1 MLLPP
6 LPHHREIVMLYN
18 PKWHKT
24 DPMQL
29 ATLIAWLQ
37 TRDPCGRYDYKN
49 CRYCMLARYFADC
62 GFDGV
67 EVSRTHV
74 KHDSGGPF
82 GPISLGS
89 IQELPT
95 YFDWIASDGT
105 PTFGAALQ
113 RARLVVDA

>member
-1 MLLPP
+1 
-6 LPHHREIVMLYN
+6 MLYN

-37 TRDPCGRYDYKN
+37 TRDPCDRYDYKN
-49 CRYCMLARYFADC
+49 CRHCLLARYFRDC
-62 GFDGV
+62 GFAGV

-74 KHDSGGPF
+74 KHDDGVLIF
-82 GPISLGS
+82 GSM
-89 IQELPT
+89 QELPT